1 MNTNPETAKRKLFD
15 AMQDYLAQRITG
27 ADFTAQADYLLRVI
41 NPQLDLFKDS
51 TQ

>member
-1 MNTNPETAKRKLFD
+1 MQTNPDTAKKRLFQL
-15 AMQDYLAQRITG
+15 MQDYLAQRITG